1 MPFEYSKHLDPKL
14 KEKINNLKRY
24 LEPDHPTQDARYLK
38 ERYTDAQNQARR
50 DVLRAFN
57 QIFEQEER
65 EIHAYP
71 ESVCNVYSV
80 LGLART
86 HAPSALK
93 NMESGS

>member
-1 MPFEYSKHLDPKL
+1 M
-14 KEKINNLKRY
+14 
-24 LEPDHPTQDARYLK
+24 
-38 ERYTDAQNQARR
+38 
-50 DVLRAFN
+50 FN
-57 QIFEQEER
+57 DKSILITGGSGSFG
-65 EIHAYP
+65 HAYP